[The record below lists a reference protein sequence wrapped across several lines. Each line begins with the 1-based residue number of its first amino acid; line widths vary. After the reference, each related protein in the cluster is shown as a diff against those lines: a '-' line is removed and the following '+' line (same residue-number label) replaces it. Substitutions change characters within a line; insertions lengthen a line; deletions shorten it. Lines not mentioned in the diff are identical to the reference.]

1 MNGRW
6 KSGKPEAKVT
16 ENGSKMKMRPKLEG
30 KGQKSDIPF
39 SGRGPRGGDPGEEA
53 APPPLGLLQQGKA
66 FFCVCYHLLRN
77 SHYII
82 PCNTFQR
89 YLRCEHFYGI

>member
-1 MNGRW
+1 MDRKW
-6 KSGKPEAKVT
+6 KSGKLEAKVT

-53 APPPLGLLQQGKA
+53 APPPLGMLQQGKA
-66 FFCVCYHLLRN
+66 FFVFTIICYAIL
-77 SHYII
+77 II
-82 PCNTFQR
+82 
-89 YLRCEHFYGI
+89 

>member
-1 MNGRW
+1 
-6 KSGKPEAKVT
+6 
-16 ENGSKMKMRPKLEG
+16 MKMRPKLEG

-66 FFCVCYHLLRN
+66 FLDAIA
-77 SHYII
+77 S
-82 PCNTFQR
+82 PCNWCCQWAS
-89 YLRCEHFYGI
+89 EWASQWVG